1 LKLLRYF
8 TVLAEEQHF
17 GRAARRL
24 AMSQPPLSLAVARL
38 EAELGTK
45 LFARTSR
52 RVSLTPAGEVLQRD
66 AQAIL
71 HRAESAQTLVRD
83 VAQGLRGRLL
93 VGFGGS
99 MIYRGLP
106 QLLASLRDQLPDVE
120 LDLREMNSA
129 EQAEALRQGEL
140 GVGFI
145 NGQRLPA
152 GLDGFRYTVE
162 PFALCAPFTHTAAAW
177 RSVGAAELRTLEH
190 EPFLLFSRQV
200 SPDYYES
207 VIAICL
213 VAGFLPAVRNR
224 RHAGAACRACSP

>member
-1 LKLLRYF
+1 MKLLRYF

-52 RVSLTPAGEVLQRD
+52 RVSLTPAGEVLQRE

-93 VGFGGS
+93 VGFSGS

-106 QLLASLRDQLPDVE
+106 QLLRH
-120 LDLREMNSA
+120 
-129 EQAEALRQGEL
+129 
-140 GVGFI
+140 
-145 NGQRLPA
+145 
-152 GLDGFRYTVE
+152 
-162 PFALCAPFTHTAAAW
+162 CATSCPT
-177 RSVGAAELRTLEH
+177 S
-190 EPFLLFSRQV
+190 S
-200 SPDYYES
+200 
-207 VIAICL
+207 
-213 VAGFLPAVRNR
+213 
-224 RHAGAACRACSP
+224 